1 MLVLFVIILILAAVL
16 FAGVAK
22 SSKSAASVSRVSGVS
37 SKPTPPPDGDV
48 RTSTE
53 PTPRYDSMGIRYVD
67 SKANIERVKALAVT
81 LALAVS
87 AADGYI
93 RGTELALIRDWARE
107 TIGGEGNES
116 DKTEARRKVDK
127 AIHRA
132 AKLFRCGSRIDVYR
146 ICKEIAQIASIS
158 QRYNILNL
166 CLHVAKADGVAT
178 AQELELL
185 TKFSRWLTVDEDRF
199 RAMMEKVLPVSMHEV
214 KDMEFVLGVRPD
226 MSKEKAR
233 KCLNKEYRK
242 WNARA
247 THFNPEIQGQADD
260 MLKLISETRKEYI
273 G

>member
-16 FAGVAK
+16 FAGVTK

-48 RTSTE
+48 RTSTK
-53 PTPRYDSMGIRYVD
+53 PAPRYDNMEIRYVD

-87 AADGYI
+87 AADGHI
-93 RGTELALIRDWARE
+93 RGTELALIRDWAKE
-107 TIGGEGNES
+107 TIAGEG
-116 DKTEARRKVDK
+116 DKTEARREVDK

-132 AKLFRCGSRIDVYR
+132 VKLLRRGSRIDVYG
-146 ICKEIAQIASIS
+146 ICQEIAQIASTL
-158 QRYNILNL
+158 QQYNILNL
-166 CLHVAKADGVAT
+166 CLHVAKADGVAA

-185 TKFSRWLTVDEDRF
+185 TKLARWLAVDEDKF

-214 KDMEFVLGVRPD
+214 KDMKVVLGVRPD
-226 MSKEKAR
+226 MGKEKAR

-247 THFNPEIQGQADD
+247 THFKPEIQEQADD
-260 MLKLISETRKEYI
+260 MLKLIAETRKEYI